1 MQARIGGVLVVMA
14 RKTKIRI
21 VGDPDLTT
29 SIMMIL
35 SDFCEFEK
43 APQRLQR
50 AVGRDYSHS
59 QASGMTI
66 YATVKKLTLAGEI
79 HLQTQLGNL
88 QTVLDLKKEVH

>member
-1 MQARIGGVLVVMA
+1 MA
-14 RKTKIRI
+14 RKTKIRV

-29 SIMMIL
+29 QIMMIL

-59 QASGMTI
+59 KAPGVTI
-66 YATVKKLTLAGEI
+66 YATVKKLTLAGQI
-79 HLQTQLGNL
+79 RLQTQLGNL
-88 QTVLDLKKEVH
+88 QTVIDLKKETH